1 MLHALILSVG
11 IGGRLL
17 SKDSSAIVARWT
29 GVDPAF
35 GSRTH
40 RGRGGGSHPPAAA
53 RASAGSAGRPLSG
66 SIEPYGG
73 AWPCCCGPQGG
84 RRAHAGAR
92 TAWLR
97 KYWTPRTLLQVGCL
111 FRSRP
116 WTGNRERGCDCS
128 AAQEML
134 HEFDPLSA
142 LRDRTTRRITTE
154 HVIVFPRCGNF
165 STARTLLDP
174 LRII

>member
-1 MLHALILSVG
+1 MLHAFDPLCGHWGTTFIKGLQHDHRPLD
-11 IGGRLL
+11 GRGPCIRLP
-17 SKDSSAIVARWT
+17 DT
-29 GVDPAF
+29 G
-35 GSRTH
+35 
-40 RGRGGGSHPPAAA
+40 GRGGGSHPPAAA
-53 RASAGSAGRPLSG
+53 GASAGSAGRPPSG

-97 KYWTPRTLLQVGCL
+97 TYWTPRTLPQVGCL

-116 WTGNRERGCDCS
+116 WTGNRERGCNCS

-142 LRDRTTRRITTE
+142 LRDRTTLRITTQ